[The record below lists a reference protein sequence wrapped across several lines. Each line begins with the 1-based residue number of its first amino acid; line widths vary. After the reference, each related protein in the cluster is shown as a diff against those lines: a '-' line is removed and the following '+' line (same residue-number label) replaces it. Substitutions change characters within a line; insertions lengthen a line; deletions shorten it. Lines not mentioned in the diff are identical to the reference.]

1 MITKLIKRS
10 GAIALAAG
18 IAATALLPS
27 AASAQEK
34 IKLTFITGFPP
45 FATFVSA
52 FIDGY
57 VPAVDTALAKT
68 GNYKIDWNMAHSGQ
82 IVKPRGELEGV
93 ELGLGDIGDV
103 TTPFHLDRVPLYKL
117 AYVTPFTTKD
127 PAVLTDVHATLQN
140 KFPQFDQSWRVINQL
155 QVGMTTVVDN
165 YLLISSTPMKT
176 LADIKGKKIGAA
188 GPNLPWVT
196 PIGAA
201 GVQADLVT
209 AYNSLQT
216 GIYSGM
222 IIWMQVSGAFK
233 LCEPAPFALDAGL
246 GAASIHSLNFNLD
259 TWAALPDEVKQALK
273 GADGAWNK
281 MQVERLV
288 GGTAAMR
295 QRCEKEFGMKYTRM
309 DPKERLAWAK
319 SMPNLAKQWAKSM
332 NDKGL
337 PGSQI
342 LSMYMDEM
350 RAAKQPL
357 ARQWDR
363 E

>member
-1 MITKLIKRS
+1 MITKLLKRN

-18 IAATALLPS
+18 FAMTALLPS
-27 AASAQEK
+27 AASAQEN
-34 IKLTFITGFPP
+34 IKLTFITGFPI
-45 FATFVSA
+45 FSTFVSA
-52 FIDGY
+52 FVEGY
-57 VPAVDTALAKT
+57 APAVDAALAKT
-68 GNYKIDWNMAHSGQ
+68 GNYKIEWNMAHSGQ

-103 TTPFHLDRVPLYKL
+103 TTPFHLDRVPLYRL

-127 PAVLTDVHATLQN
+127 PALLTAVHKTLQN
-140 KFPQFDQSWRVINQL
+140 KFPQFDQSWRVLNQL
-155 QVGMTTVVDN
+155 QVGMTAVVDN
-165 YLLISSTPMKT
+165 YLLISSTPMKK
-176 LADIKGKKIGAA
+176 LSDIKGKKIGAA

-209 AYNSLQT
+209 AYNSLST

-259 TWAALPDEVKQALK
+259 KWNSLPDEVKQALT
-273 GADGAWNK
+273 GAGGAWNK
-281 MQVERLV
+281 MQIDRLV

-295 QRCEKEFGMKYTRM
+295 QRCEKDFGMQYTRM
-309 DPKERLAWAK
+309 DPQERLKWAK
-319 SMPNLAKQWAKSM
+319 SMPNLAKQWAKEM

-337 PGSQI
+337 PGTQI
-342 LSMYMDEM
+342 LSLYMDEM

-357 ARQWDR
+357 ARHWDR

>member
-1 MITKLIKRS
+1 MITKVLKRN

-18 IAATALLPS
+18 FAMTALLPT
-27 AASAQEK
+27 AASAQEN
-34 IKLTFITGFPP
+34 IKLTFITGFPI
-45 FATFVSA
+45 FSTFVSA
-52 FIDGY
+52 FVEGY
-57 VPAVDTALAKT
+57 APAVDATLAKT
-68 GNYKIDWNMAHSGQ
+68 GNYKIEWNMAHSGQ

-93 ELGLGDIGDV
+93 ELGLGDLGDV
-103 TTPFHLDRVPLYKL
+103 TTPFHLDRVPLYRL

-140 KFPQFDQSWRVINQL
+140 KFPQFDQSWRVLNQL

-165 YLLISSTPMKT
+165 YLLISSTPMKK
-176 LADIKGKKIGAA
+176 LSDIRGKKIGAA

-209 AYNSLQT
+209 AYNSLTT

-233 LCEPAPFALDAGL
+233 LCEPAPYALDAGL
-246 GAASIHSLNFNLD
+246 GAASIHSLNINLD
-259 TWAALPDEVKQALK
+259 TWDALPDEVKQALK
-273 GADGAWNK
+273 NSGGAWNK
-281 MQVERLV
+281 MQIDRLV

-295 QRCEKEFGMKYTRM
+295 QRCEKDFGMQYTRM
-309 DPKERLAWAK
+309 DPQERLNWAM

-357 ARQWDR
+357 ARHWDR

>member
-1 MITKLIKRS
+1 MITNLLKKNS
-10 GAIALAAG
+10 AIALAAG
-18 IAATALLPS
+18 FAATVLLPS
-27 AASAQEK
+27 AAGAQET
-34 IKLTFITGFPP
+34 IKLSFITGFPP
-45 FATFVSA
+45 FSTFVSA
-52 FIDGY
+52 FVDGY
-57 VPAVDTALAKT
+57 APAVDAALAKT

-82 IVKPRGELEGV
+82 IVKPRGELEGI

-103 TTPFHLDRVPLYKL
+103 TTPFHLDRVPLYRL

-127 PAVLTDVHATLQN
+127 PAVLTDVHATLQD
-140 KFPQFDQSWRVINQL
+140 KFPQFDQSWRAINQR
-155 QVGMTTVVDN
+155 QIGMTTVVDN
-165 YLLISSTPMKT
+165 YLLISSTPIKK
-176 LADIKGKKIGAA
+176 LSDIKGKKIGAA
-188 GPNLPWVT
+188 GPNLPWVL

-209 AYNSLQT
+209 AYNALNT

-233 LCEPAPFALDAGL
+233 LCQPAPYALDAGL

-259 TWAALPDEVKQALK
+259 TWDALPGEVKQALN
-273 GADGAWNK
+273 GAGGIWNK
-281 MQVERLV
+281 MQIDRLV

-295 QRCEKEFGMKYTRM
+295 QRCEKDFGLKYTRM
-309 DPKERLAWAK
+309 DPNERLEWAK
-319 SMPNLAKQWAKSM
+319 SMPNLAKQWAKEM
-332 NDKGL
+332 TGKGL
-337 PGSQI
+337 PGNQI

-357 ARQWDR
+357 ARHWDR

>member
-1 MITKLIKRS
+1 MITKRLNRT

-18 IAATALLPS
+18 FAATALLTS
-27 AASAQEK
+27 AASAQEN

-45 FATFVSA
+45 FSTFVSA
-52 FIDGY
+52 FTEGY
-57 VPAVDTALAKT
+57 APAVDTALAKT
-68 GNYKIDWNMAHSGQ
+68 GNYKIEWNMAHSGQ

-140 KFPQFDQSWRVINQL
+140 KFPQFDQSWRAINQL

-165 YLLISSTPMKT
+165 YLLLSSTPIKK
-176 LADIKGKKIGAA
+176 LSDIKGKKIGAA

-209 AYNSLQT
+209 AYNALQT

-233 LCEPAPFALDAGL
+233 LCDPAPYALDAGL
-246 GAASIHSLNFNLD
+246 GAASIHSLNFNQD
-259 TWAALPDEVKQALK
+259 KWNSLPDEVKQALK
-273 GADGAWNK
+273 GAGGAWNK
-281 MQVERLV
+281 MQIDRLV

-295 QRCEKEFGMKYTRM
+295 QRCEKDFGLKYTLM
-309 DPKERLAWAK
+309 DPKERLDWAK

-357 ARQWDR
+357 ARHWDR